1 MLARMSPRAG
11 RTGDGDVMGKIPTA
25 VAVVV
30 VGYYAVGFYRSYR
43 TLDFARMGPKQQ
55 ALMVIFLLLWVGTQV
70 AIPYM
75 IVRGVRRFRAAAP
88 GRRWPALGAWALKC
102 VMIWMAVG
110 FVFVLAFTVI
120 QKMR

>member
-1 MLARMSPRAG
+1 
-11 RTGDGDVMGKIPTA
+11 MGKIPTA

-88 GRRWPALGAWALKC
+88 GRRWLALGAWALKC
-102 VMIWMAVG
+102 VMMWMAVG
-110 FVFVLAFTVI
+110 FVVVLVFTVI
-120 QKMR
+120 QQMR